1 MEITFQDK
9 SNYLKGLLIIAK
21 KDNQLSDSE
30 KKIIRRVGEKLGFAS
45 DFYEDILK
53 NLLANK
59 YIHDDPIK
67 FSHIKIAK
75 SFVDDGLRLIFSDN
89 QFSDTELN
97 WLKATSKENNI
108 EPDWFEEKFHLYK
121 NSTFS
126 LLPQDF
132 ALFSITG

>member
-1 MEITFQDK
+1 MKITVQDK

-30 KKIIRRVGEKLGFAS
+30 KKIIRGVGEKLGFAS

-53 NLLANK
+53 NLLVNK
-59 YIHDDPIK
+59 YIPDDPIK
-67 FSHIKIAK
+67 FSHIRIAK
-75 SFVDDGLRLIFSDN
+75 SFVDDGLKLIFSDDKV
-89 QFSDTELN
+89 SDTELN
-97 WLKATSKENNI
+97 WLRETSKENNI
-108 EPDWFEEKFHLYK
+108 ELDWFDEKFDLYK

-132 ALFSITG
+132 ALFSIIG